1 MAGWMAIA
9 KKRKTNRVRPDM
21 RARKLFTNR
30 PPEYGFRVSN
40 RRWLQSVIHITSR
53 RNAICALESTVSY
66 NTPGADTE
74 RVVGN
79 PSLTPEAGWL
89 PEILGGAEILV
100 GDE

>member
-1 MAGWMAIA
+1 M
-9 KKRKTNRVRPDM
+9 
-21 RARKLFTNR
+21 
-30 PPEYGFRVSN
+30 
-40 RRWLQSVIHITSR
+40 
-53 RNAICALESTVSY
+53 SY